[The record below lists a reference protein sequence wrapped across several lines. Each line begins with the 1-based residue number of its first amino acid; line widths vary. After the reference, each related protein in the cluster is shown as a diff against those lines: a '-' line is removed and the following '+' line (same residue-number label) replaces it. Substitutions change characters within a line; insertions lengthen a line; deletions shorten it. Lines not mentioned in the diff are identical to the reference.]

1 MVMTAAGPDRV
12 DLAVIGGGLIGLSA
26 AVAAARAGLSVTL
39 VEARTCGRHASSA
52 SAGGVRSL
60 NRHPAEIA
68 LARRALELWRRAP
81 ELFGDH
87 CGYAESSQVR
97 VAEDEEAMAGLEAR
111 RARSKALGWSHEKL
125 IGRDALYAR
134 VPSLAGHC
142 RGALVVE
149 DDGFADPLRSVH
161 AFRRTARSLGVT
173 IRENTP
179 AEAVTAEPGGVVVAL
194 AGGAE
199 LRARVAVNAA
209 GAWGTGLAAAVGEA
223 VKVRPVA
230 LQMTVTEPVR
240 AFVKPVIGT
249 HGRKLSLKQSEHGTV
264 VIGGGFEGR
273 ADLATGDSDLDFAGV
288 TQNLANAVR
297 LFPILADARV
307 VRTWCGIEGIAA
319 DDLPVLG
326 PSRTVPGLIH
336 AFAFSGH
343 GFALCP
349 LIGEVVAD
357 LARGR
362 NHGFDLTPFAVDR
375 FA

>member
-1 MVMTAAGPDRV
+1 MTAAGPDRV